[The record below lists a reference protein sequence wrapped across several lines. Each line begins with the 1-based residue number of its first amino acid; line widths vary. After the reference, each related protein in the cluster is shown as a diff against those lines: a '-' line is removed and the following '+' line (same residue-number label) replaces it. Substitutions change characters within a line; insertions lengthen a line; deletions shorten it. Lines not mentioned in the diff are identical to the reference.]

1 MYIHPLIKMCD
12 FHGGT
17 QRCSNI
23 RMTCIDLRS
32 QITSNPVILGI
43 VKRYQIP
50 FPELQPFQVSTP
62 LSLPMPQEKIMLAD
76 QEIQELL
83 GEGAIKQYLI
93 SKSISGFSFSSS
105 REGCKSPS
113 RNKLETAHSVCAF
126 RNGERL
132 FLLKKLFKKEDYTN
146 FFKKV

>member
-1 MYIHPLIKMCD
+1 MYIHPLIKMFD

-23 RMTCIDLRS
+23 RMTCIDPRS

-83 GEGAIKQYLI
+83 GEGAIKLEHPI

-132 FLLKKLFKKEDYTN
+132 FLLKKLFKKEDYMN
-146 FFKKV
+146 FF

>member
-50 FPELQPFQVSTP
+50 FLELQPFQ
-62 LSLPMPQEKIMLAD
+62 LSAQEKIMLAD

-83 GEGAIKQYLI
+83 GEGAIKLEHPI

-132 FLLKKLFKKEDYTN
+132 FLLKNLFKKEDYMN
-146 FFKKV
+146 FF

>member
-1 MYIHPLIKMCD
+1 MYIHPSIKMFD

-83 GEGAIKQYLI
+83 GEGAIKLSTPSQNQYLGSVSLVPEKDVSHHPEI
-93 SKSISGFSFSSS
+93 NLKQRILYVHFEMGRDCSF
-105 REGCKSPS
+105 
-113 RNKLETAHSVCAF
+113 
-126 RNGERL
+126 
-132 FLLKKLFKKEDYTN
+132 
-146 FFKKV
+146 